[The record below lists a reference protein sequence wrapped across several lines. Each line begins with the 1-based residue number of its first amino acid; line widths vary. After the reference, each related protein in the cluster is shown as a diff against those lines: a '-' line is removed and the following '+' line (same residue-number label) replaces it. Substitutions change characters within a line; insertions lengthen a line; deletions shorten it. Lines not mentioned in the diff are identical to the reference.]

1 MEYLV
6 LARKWRPQVFEDVVG
21 QDHVVK
27 TLRNAVR
34 LNRIS
39 HAYIFS
45 GPRGTGKTSVAR
57 ILAKSINCAEGP
69 AETPCNRC
77 GNCLEITA
85 GSSLDV
91 REIDGASNN
100 GVEEIR
106 ELREHIKFSPVS
118 SRYKIYI
125 IDEVHM
131 LSKAAF
137 NALLKTLE
145 EPPPHVVF
153 IFATT
158 EIPKVPATILS
169 RCQRFDFKRIS
180 VRQIA
185 ENLGHIAREEKI
197 AVSDVALSWIA
208 REGQG
213 SLRDA
218 QSIFDQ
224 VISYAGKEIKDTD
237 VEELLDLGDRRLISE
252 LAGAVIARDAGACL
266 KIIDDA
272 YYSGADVDH
281 FYRLLL
287 EYFMNLLTAKVT
299 DGKGLL
305 ADLPDHEVAA
315 LRKLAEEASQETIQ
329 RLLDILMAEE
339 YDIRKSPEP
348 RINLEYAVVKMAY
361 LEPLI
366 PIDEILAR
374 MEGLEERLGGGLRG
388 TVSPAQRPAEGRPVS
403 EPSPGRTYRQGDAG
417 DPWQALKGFIKEKN
431 PPLSSKIDNGTF
443 MSHENGRL
451 RVGFPKGYLFLDVI
465 RSEAQQNLLQRMAEE
480 FFGEGTTI
488 EIATLEDEPQTSG
501 ASASNGARR
510 TNEIKN
516 EALRDPLVQKV
527 MDVFPG
533 AEIVD
538 VKVNGS
544 RRQ

>member
-1 MEYLV
+1 
-6 LARKWRPQVFEDVVG
+6 
-21 QDHVVK
+21 
-27 TLRNAVR
+27 
-34 LNRIS
+34 
-39 HAYIFS
+39 
-45 GPRGTGKTSVAR
+45 
-57 ILAKSINCAEGP
+57 
-69 AETPCNRC
+69 
-77 GNCLEITA
+77 
-85 GSSLDV
+85 V

-100 GVEEIR
+100 GVDEIR
-106 ELREHIKFSPVS
+106 ELRENIKFSPVS

-131 LSKAAF
+131 LSKPAF

-237 VEELLDLGDRRLISE
+237 VEELLDLGDRLLISE

-315 LRKLAEEASQETIQ
+315 LRKLAEGASQETIQ
-329 RLLDILMAEE
+329 PLLDILMAEE

-361 LEPLI
+361 LEPLV

-374 MEGLEERLGGGLRG
+374 MEGLEQRLGGGVRG
-388 TVSPAQRPAEGRPVS
+388 TDSPAQRPAEGRPVS
-403 EPSPGRTYRQGDAG
+403 ESSSSMRYRQGDAG

-443 MSHENGRL
+443 ISYENGRL

-465 RSEAQQNLLQRMAEE
+465 RSETQQNLLQRMAEE
-480 FFGEGTTI
+480 FFGEGTTL
-488 EIATLEDEPQTSG
+488 EIATLEDEPRTSG
-501 ASASNGARR
+501 AAASNGARR
-510 TNEIKN
+510 TNDIKN

-538 VKVNGS
+538 VRVNGS